1 VTAPAGPCAACPF
14 PETCLEFGLCEDAGD
29 PAAAG
34 GGAPAAADARAAG
47 IMAQLTALPAAD
59 LRAVLAMVARA
70 TPEALEV
77 PLARFR
83 AEPRP
88 AREPDER

>member
-1 VTAPAGPCAACPF
+1 VSAPAGPCAACPF

-29 PAAAG
+29 PAAA
-34 GGAPAAADARAAG
+34 PAAADVRAAA
-47 IMAQLTALPAAD
+47 IMAQLEALPAPD

-70 TPEALEV
+70 APEALEV
-77 PLARFR
+77 PLARFL

>member
-1 VTAPAGPCAACPF
+1 VTAPASPCAACPF

-29 PAAAG
+29 PAAD
-34 GGAPAAADARAAG
+34 GGAPAAADARTAG
-47 IMAQLTALPAAD
+47 IMAQLEALPAPD
-59 LRAVLAMVARA
+59 LRAVLALVARA

-77 PLARFR
+77 PLARFL

-88 AREPDER
+88 AREPGER